1 MKLPAILSSKT
12 MEILTVGAVA
22 LFVAMG
28 IFVADEKLNPVKDS
42 LRVVRNMKGSSRE
55 LSVDLG
61 DGACQWT
68 EPMREVPEDLDL
80 WKTLLVG
87 FPSGD
92 KRMAWVQMEALSGLP
107 SKVSVIIYAAMFSLI
122 LCSAFL
128 TEWIFAG

>member
-1 MKLPAILSSKT
+1 
-12 MEILTVGAVA
+12 
-22 LFVAMG
+22 
-28 IFVADEKLNPVKDS
+28 
-42 LRVVRNMKGSSRE
+42 MKGSSRE

-122 LCSAFL
+122 RCSVFL